1 MFDYVRNSKTFIKVV
16 LAIIILPFAL
26 WGVDSYVNPG
36 GAGDVATVG
45 GSPISVNEFQQAL
58 REQQD
63 RLRPMLGNAN
73 PALLDSPEIRR
84 AVIDTLVNQRLLALH
99 AQKSRLAVSDAQLI
113 DFIASVPQLQEDGK
127 FSQERYA
134 AVVAAQ
140 NMSKEMFEAR
150 LRQDLVMQQALAAVT
165 EAAPAGRLSAERW
178 LASQLEEREI
188 AEAVLRPEHYA
199 AQIKLAADAVRNYYE
214 ANRKQFETPEQ
225 VKAEF
230 VVLSQDR
237 VAAQIAVSEEELRKA
252 YTAQAERNKQ
262 PETRRAS
269 HILITV
275 AKNAPEAEVKAAQ
288 AKAAGLLAQ
297 LKKQPEDFAKLAS
310 QHSQDPGSAAK
321 GGDLDWFGRGM
332 MVKPFEDSVFAL
344 KENQIS
350 ELIRSDFGFH
360 IIKLTGVRAERVQA
374 FEELKAGIA
383 AELKRQAAARKYV
396 ESAEHFINMV
406 YEQSDSL
413 APVTEK
419 FKLDVL
425 RSDWMVK
432 DGAAAPPFTNAK
444 LMAALFSD
452 DVLKNKRNT
461 EAVEVAPNTLVAARV
476 VEHKPAALQPL
487 ETVQTAI
494 ERILVN
500 QEAAKLAAQDGA
512 SKLARLQQG
521 ESVALT
527 WGQTRKVSRAQ
538 AQQMSAEALRAVFGS
553 DVAKLPAYA
562 GTALPGG
569 AYALY
574 RIGAIKKFAA
584 AGAEPPAA
592 VALRQ
597 NYAQIMA
604 DQELVAWME
613 ALKARYE
620 VSINKNLLEAK

>member
-45 GSPISVNEFQQAL
+45 GSPISINEFQQAL

-99 AQKSRLAVSDAQLI
+99 AQKSRLGVTDAQLA
-113 DFIASVPQLQEDGK
+113 DFISAVPQLQENGK
-127 FSQERYA
+127 FSKERYA

-165 EAAPAGRLSAERW
+165 EAALAGRFSAERW
-178 LASQLEEREI
+178 LATQLEEREVV
-188 AEAVLRPEHYA
+188 EAVLRPEQYA
-199 AQIKLAADAVRNYYE
+199 GQIMLAADAIKNYYE
-214 ANRKQFETPEQ
+214 TNQKQFEIPEQ
-225 VKAEF
+225 VRAEF

-237 VAAQIAVSEEELRKA
+237 VAAQIAVSEEELKKA

-275 AKNAPEAEVKAAQ
+275 AKNAPADEVKANQ
-288 AKAAGLLAQ
+288 AKAEGLLAQ

-310 QHSQDPGSAAK
+310 QHSQDPGSASK
-321 GGDLDWFGRGM
+321 GGDLEWFGRGM
-332 MVKPFEDSVFAL
+332 MVKPFEDTVFAL

-350 ELIRSDFGFH
+350 DLVRSDFGFH
-360 IIKLTGVRAERVQA
+360 IIKLTGVRAERVQT
-374 FEELKAGIA
+374 FDELKAGIA
-383 AELKRQAAARKYV
+383 AELKRQAAAKKYV
-396 ESAEHFINMV
+396 ESAESFINMV

-413 APVTEK
+413 APVIEK
-419 FKLDVL
+419 FKLEVQ

-432 DGAAAPPFTNAK
+432 EGAAVPPFTNAK
-444 LMAALFSD
+444 LLAALFSD
-452 DVLKNKRNT
+452 DALKSKRNT
-461 EAVEVAPNTLVAARV
+461 EAVEVAPNTLVSARV
-476 VEHKPAALQPL
+476 VEHKPAALQSL
-487 ETVQTAI
+487 ESVQSVI
-494 ERILVN
+494 EQILIR
-500 QEAAKLAAQDGA
+500 QEAAKLAAQEGA
-512 SKLARLQQG
+512 NKLAKLQKG
-521 ESVALT
+521 EAVALT
-527 WGQTRKVSRAQ
+527 WGQARYVSRAHAPQ
-538 AQQMSAEALRAVFGS
+538 LSPEALRAVFSS
-553 DVAKLPAYA
+553 DLATLPAFAGTAMSGGAYTIYRINAVKKYA
-562 GTALPGG
+562 GT
-569 AYALY
+569 
-574 RIGAIKKFAA
+574 
-584 AGAEPPAA
+584 ESPAA

-597 NYAQIMA
+597 NYAQALA
-604 DQELVAWME
+604 DQELIAWMD

-620 VSINKNLLEAK
+620 VSINKSLLEAKER